1 MNIKNKKLIKK
12 MNFINIKNKKIMIQI
27 YITLNLKKIKDY
39 KMKIIYQKLK
49 EKKMNQNFKES
60 LNKKNYK

>member
-49 EKKMNQNFKES
+49 EKKMNQNFKEL